1 MILEIRKRDGRVEPF
16 DINKVI
22 NAILKAMMQADE
34 LDEDVAKRIATKV
47 ANYTGTSPV
56 DVERIQDMVE
66 NGLMASRCKKTA
78 KEYIK
83 YRENRNQERQKN
95 NKLNQQIEDI
105 LMCNHVQNQ
114 NANVDEY
121 SFGGRKFE
129 SANVLHKD
137 IALNVFIRPE
147 VAQAHRESRIY
158 LHDLS
163 EYDIGEHNC
172 LFADL
177 QRLLNNG
184 FSTRNGDV
192 RPANS
197 FSTACQLIAVIFQIQ
212 SQVQFGGVAS
222 CHLDYD
228 LAPFVQKSFIKKY
241 VLALVKASG
250 EFASVDFSL
259 MTDKELDDF
268 IDEVK
273 PKVLERAG
281 LTEGDIYLDNK
292 SNLDFSMYNQAYFDL
307 MCEGKQSAQSLYH
320 NLNTLESRA
329 GSQIPFTSINFG
341 TDTSTEGRLVS
352 RWLMAASLDGIGKYR
367 LTPIFPIS
375 IFKYKKGVNASK
387 DDPNYDIKKLAIQS
401 LSKRIYPN
409 IVNCDFSQ
417 NVEDLGNPDTEMA
430 TMGCRTML
438 GYDRNG
444 LGYSKVGRG
453 NVCPTTINLPKI
465 GIKHGICLGE
475 RETADLDGFWKELD
489 EVLYLTELSLIDR
502 FYHVCNQSVASA
514 KFMYQNGTIADF
526 DQASFRGIYE
536 AMKHGTLAVGYIGIA
551 EMCQALFGKDHSEDK
566 DVWEFALKVVEHISD
581 FCKAAGETHGLNF
594 SCYATP
600 AENLCKTYATA
611 LRREFGVI
619 DRVTDREY
627 ITNSHH
633 VPVWQKV
640 SIYKKLELEA
650 PFCKYPTGGCITYIE
665 LEGSVMKNQKAV
677 EDIIDYAMSLDIPYL
692 AFNFPIDTCLKC
704 GYQGEIDYNCPKC
717 GNTEIHRLRRVTGY
731 LTTDYR
737 NFNAGKIKECL
748 DRVKHSRYT
757 TFTDDLETAG

>member
-1 MILEIRKRDGRVEPF
+1 MVTEIRKRDGRIEPF
-16 DINKVI
+16 DASKIVS
-22 NAILKAMMQADE
+22 AITKAMVQAGE
-34 LDEDVAKRIATKV
+34 EDEDVALRIASKISKTV
-47 ANYTGTSPV
+47 SSGPV

-66 NGLMASRCKKTA
+66 DDLMGSRCKKTA
-78 KEYIK
+78 KAYIK
-83 YRENRNQERQKN
+83 YREKRNQERQKN
-95 NKLNQQIEDI
+95 NELNKQIEDI
-105 LMCNHVQNQ
+105 LLCNNVQNQ

-129 SANVLHKD
+129 SANVLHKN
-137 IALNVFIRPE
+137 IALNVFVRPE

-163 EYDIGEHNC
+163 EYDIGSHNC
-172 LFADL
+172 LFVDVA
-177 QRLLNNG
+177 RLLHNG

-212 SQVQFGGVAS
+212 SQVQYGGVAS

-228 LAPFVQKSFIKKY
+228 LAPFVKKSFYKHYADGCKYIGHCPDDDIEKIIAHAKKEDLSIEDDY
-241 VLALVKASG
+241 FKQ
-250 EFASVDFSL
+250 
-259 MTDKELDDF
+259 DKEIYNYA
-268 IDEVK
+268 IDL
-273 PKVLERAG
+273 LEREG
-281 LTEGDIYLDNK
+281 L
-292 SNLDFSMYNQAYFDL
+292 QA
-307 MCEGKQSAQSLYH
+307 SQSLYH

-341 TDTSTEGRLVS
+341 TDTSPEGRCVS
-352 RWLMAASLDGIGKYR
+352 RWLMEASISGIGKYY

-375 IFKYKKGVNASK
+375 IFKYKKGVNAHEG
-387 DDPNYDIKKLAIQS
+387 DPNYDIKKLAIHS
-401 LSKRIYPN
+401 LSHRIYPN
-409 IVNCDFSQ
+409 IVNCNFTG
-417 NVEDLGNPDTEMA
+417 NIEEPGNPDTEMA
-430 TMGCRTML
+430 TMGCRTMM

-465 GIKHGICLGE
+465 GIKHGICLGT
-475 RETADLDGFWKELD
+475 REKADLDGFWEELD
-489 EVLYLTELSLIDR
+489 DVLHLTEMSLVDR
-502 FYHVCNQSVASA
+502 FYHVCKQSVASA
-514 KFMYQNGTIADF
+514 KFMYGNGTIADF
-526 DQASFRGIYE
+526 DQASFKGIYE
-536 AMKHGTLAVGYIGIA
+536 AMKHGTLAVGYIGVA
-551 EMCQALFGKDHSEDK
+551 EMCQALFGKDHSEDEE
-566 DVWEFALKVVEHISD
+566 VWKFALSVVEHIYN
-581 FCKAAGETHGLNF
+581 FCVAASEKHNLNF

-611 LRREFGVI
+611 LKKEFGVI
-619 DRVTDREY
+619 PKVTDREY

-640 SIYKKLELEA
+640 SIFKKLELEA

-665 LEGSVMKNQKAV
+665 LESSVMQNEKAI
-677 EDIIDYAMSLDIPYL
+677 EDIIDYAMSLNIPYL
-692 AFNFPIDTCLKC
+692 AFNFPIDSCLKC

-717 GNTEIHRLRRVTGY
+717 GNTEIQRLRRVTGY

-748 DRVKHSRYT
+748 DRVKHSNYT
-757 TFTDDLETAG
+757 DFTAMKHDPDEDTV